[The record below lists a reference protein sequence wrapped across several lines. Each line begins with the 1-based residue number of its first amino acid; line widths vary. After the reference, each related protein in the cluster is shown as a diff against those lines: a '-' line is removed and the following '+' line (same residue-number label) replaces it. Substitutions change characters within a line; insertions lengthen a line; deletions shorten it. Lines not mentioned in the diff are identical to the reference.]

1 MFGKR
6 ADGRRLRNITPFFMV
21 IPHIM
26 KRRSDA
32 QVYYSQEI
40 SLTPID
46 EYISSKEAE
55 GINLSYMS
63 IIYTALVR
71 IIAEKPRLNRFVMN
85 GKTYARNGID
95 ISLVVK
101 KGMSEMAAETST
113 KLHFN
118 GNENIFEIKKQLDK
132 IISENKEVSAENST
146 DKLAKLL
153 AFVPNWLIKS
163 IVNLLMFLDRHEL
176 MPKAV
181 IKASPFH
188 TSAFITNVGSLGI
201 DSIYHHLYDFGTTGI
216 FLAMGRKKKS
226 IVYTG
231 DDTLKEE
238 KVISIRWVLDERICD
253 GYYYASAVKSFNKY
267 MKKPELLELNI
278 EPVADI

>member
-46 EYISSKEAE
+46 EYISRKEAE

-71 IIAEKPRLNRFVMN
+71 IIAERPRLNRFVMN

-101 KGMSEMAAETST
+101 KGMNEMAAETST
-113 KLHFN
+113 KLHFI

-132 IISENKEVSAENST
+132 IISENKEVRAENST
-146 DKLAKLL
+146 DKLAKFL
-153 AFVPNWLIKS
+153 AFVPNWLMKL
-163 IVNLLMFLDRHEL
+163 IVNLLMFLDKHDI

>member
-55 GINLSYMS
+55 GVNLSYMS

-71 IIAEKPRLNRFVMN
+71 IIAERPRLNRFVMN

-101 KGMSEMAAETST
+101 KGMNEMAAETST
-113 KLHFN
+113 KLHFI

-132 IISENKEVSAENST
+132 IISENKEVRAENST
-146 DKLAKLL
+146 DKLAKFL
-153 AFVPNWLIKS
+153 AFVPNWLMKL
-163 IVNLLMFLDRHEL
+163 IVNLLMFLDKHDI

>member
-71 IIAEKPRLNRFVMN
+71 IIAERPHLNRFVMN

-101 KGMSEMAAETST
+101 KGMNEMAAETST
-113 KLHFN
+113 KLHFI

-132 IISENKEVSAENST
+132 IISENKEVRAENST
-146 DKLAKLL
+146 DKLAKFL
-153 AFVPNWLIKS
+153 AFVPNWLMKL
-163 IVNLLMFLDRHEL
+163 IVNLLMFLDKHDI